1 MTFYTLTLEIIPLV
15 RTDLD
20 HFFITKVGFF
30 DRRGQKTRGFDFFVV
45 RPILGRTVLLFVG
58 IPNWSLKVKWG
69 RSEHDLDPG
78 VEMGHSRMDPGL
90 WDIDEQGSIRV
101 QYG

>member
-1 MTFYTLTLEIIPLV
+1 MV
-15 RTDLD
+15 RTDPD
-20 HFFITKVGFF
+20 HFFITRDRFF
-30 DRRGQKTRGFDFFVV
+30 DRRGQRTRGFDFFVV

-78 VEMGHSRMDPGL
+78 VEVSHPRMDPGL
-90 WDIDEQGSIRV
+90 WDIDGQGSIRV
-101 QYG
+101 RYG